1 MGDVNTKLGAIR
13 SNCVN
18 KFLVFTGM
26 ALASGV
32 ASAADYSGL
41 TVDTTGIDTAAIAI
55 GTALLGV
62 LAVFWGVR
70 KIMSLV
76 G

>member
-1 MGDVNTKLGAIR
+1 M
-13 SNCVN
+13 N